1 MRINHNI
8 AAANTHRQLA
18 GNTAA
23 AGKSLEKLS
32 SGLRINRAGDDAA
45 GLAISEKM
53 RAQIRGL
60 DQAQRNAQDS
70 ISLIQTAEGALTETH
85 SILQRMKELATQAAN
100 DTNTAD
106 DRAEIQREINQLT
119 AEINRI
125 GNTTEFN
132 TRKLL
137 NGDISEKS
145 GVVTIDKTT
154 NPFAAGATTISNP
167 ELDKSSSLQAGNYTI
182 DVIDTVAK
190 SANHTADSVVT
201 GVSVGANSS
210 LNGDYEIRIDQTQT
224 KNASLT
230 TPAGSITGISID
242 SNSTLADDDYEVTIT
257 RTDSVA
263 TGAFTGNN
271 TGLTADGITV
281 TGTNGVSGSY
291 DVKTEGV
298 LGTVSDGTVGSG
310 AAGAL
315 TLSLDNT
322 SVLSNGVGYHLAYK
336 EESTGIY
343 SVTLMDT
350 DGITALTEKVIL
362 DDNVQNYQFKLV
374 GSPSTDFG
382 VSFTTVT
389 GVNSILDGAS
399 ADGQSQ
405 TFDVSTKVTLSQ
417 GGSTVGTASIAAGVA
432 AAGDVTI
439 GDFKIAHGAGN
450 TIKNGT
456 DSFTVTNALSAS
468 FDGGSTITF
477 TAGNAVTFLNGVSVN
492 TDADITKYSA
502 SETYNLSVGT
512 ANAYIAT
519 VQDVGGGAVVGAQT
533 VMVVGGGTYN
543 LGNGVD
549 FTVGTLTG
557 PVTHGFSVT
566 AATTTNA
573 KLTNTTTGDTTTKSD
588 ITANS
593 TIDFGNGLKV
603 NIGAKTNGQAA
614 FTIEG
619 EVEDRSLSMQ
629 VGANQGQSLSMNV
642 ADMRASALGLSSSDA
657 SAVIKDKSGNVI
669 AGAAWTTTK
678 ETNNGTDNINV
689 EYSLDVSDA
698 TKASAAIKVFENSIN
713 AVSAERS
720 KLGAYQNRLEHTIN
734 NLGTASENLTA
745 AESRIRDV
753 DMAKEMMEFTKNNIL
768 SQAAQAMLAQ
778 ANQQPQG
785 LLQLLR

>member
-8 AAANTHRQLA
+8 AAQNTHRQLA

-106 DRAEIQREINQLT
+106 DRGEIQKEINQLT

-132 TRKLL
+132 TKKLL

-154 NPFAAGATTISNP
+154 NPFNAGTTTISNP
-167 ELDKSSSLQAGNYTI
+167 DLDKNSSLKAGNYTI
-182 DVIDTVAK
+182 DVIDTVTK
-190 SANHTADSVVT
+190 SATHTADNAIKD
-201 GVSVGANSS
+201 VSVGANST
-210 LNGDYEIRIDQTQT
+210 LNSGDYEIRIGQTQT
-224 KNASLT
+224 KNASLD
-230 TPAGSITGISID
+230 TPAGSVTGVSIAPT
-242 SNSTLADDDYEVTIT
+242 STLANGAHEVTIT

-263 TGAFTGNN
+263 TGAFTGAN

-281 TGTNGVSGSY
+281 TGNNPVSGSF
-291 DVKTEGV
+291 DVKTVGV
-298 LGTVSDGTVGSG
+298 LGAVNNGTVGPG

-315 TLSLDNT
+315 TLSLDNP
-322 SVLSNGVGYHLAYK
+322 SALSNGVGYQLAYAD
-336 EESTGIY
+336 EGNGIF
-343 SVTLMDT
+343 SVQLMDT
-350 DGITALTEKVIL
+350 DGTTALTDKVIL
-362 DDNVQNYQFKLV
+362 DNNVQNYQFKAL
-374 GSPSTDFG
+374 GSTNDFG
-382 VSFTTVT
+382 VSFKTAT
-389 GVNSILDGAS
+389 GVNTTLTGAN
-399 ADGQSQ
+399 AGGNHQ
-405 TFDVSTKVTLSQ
+405 TFDVSSTVTLSK
-417 GGSTVGTASIAAGVA
+417 GGSTVGTTSIAAGA
-432 AAGDVTI
+432 AAGSVTI
-439 GDFKIAHGAGN
+439 GDFTIAHGVGN

-456 DSFTVTNALSAS
+456 DSFTVTNDLAAS
-468 FDGGSTITF
+468 FDGGPAVTF
-477 TAGNAVTFLNGVSVN
+477 TAGSTVTFANGVSID
-492 TDADITKYSA
+492 TRADSTTYSA
-502 SETYNLSVGT
+502 SNTYDLTVGT
-512 ANAYIAT
+512 ATAYTAT
-519 VQDVGGGAVVGAQT
+519 VHDANGGVVVGTQT
-533 VMVVGGGTYN
+533 LTDGSTYN

-549 FTVGTLTG
+549 LTIGTLTG
-557 PVTHGFSVT
+557 PTTHAFSVT
-566 AATTTNA
+566 AATTKTA

-588 ITANS
+588 IAANS

-603 NIGAKTNGQAA
+603 NMGAKTNGQAA
-614 FTIEG
+614 FTVEG
-619 EVEDRSLSMQ
+619 GVEDRSLSMQ

-642 ADMRASALGLSSSDA
+642 ADMRASALGITSSDA
-657 SAVIKDKSGNVI
+657 SAVIKDTSGNVI
-669 AGAAWTTTK
+669 TGAAWTTTK
-678 ETNNGTDNINV
+678 QSNNGTDNVNV

-698 TKASAAIKVFENSIN
+698 TKASAAIKVLDNSIN

-734 NLGTASENLTA
+734 NLGAASENLTA

-785 LLQLLR
+785 VLQLLR